1 MKKLFVLLICLFN
14 VLYAQD
20 ANSILKDIQKR
31 FGKIQDLSA
40 DVIQNSTKSKFFYQ
54 KENKY
59 RIETTNNIIIS
70 DGNSIWNYNKKNN
83 KVVIS
88 RPEDTEMTY
97 TINNLVYSFP
107 EQSKL
112 IFEGKEKI
120 GAEEYNILSMTPAG
134 SSSNYKKIKIWA
146 DKTNM
151 IRKVNVSDAAGNN
164 LIFEFTNIKIN
175 SNIPDSRFSF
185 EPAKGSEII
194 DLR

>member
-1 MKKLFVLLICLFN
+1 MKKLFVFIFCAYSVF
-14 VLYAQD
+14 YAQD
-20 ANSILKDIQKR
+20 GKLILKDIQLR
-31 FGKIQDLSA
+31 FSKIQDLST
-40 DVIQNSTKSKFFYQ
+40 DVIQNSTKTKFLYK

-59 RIETTNNIIIS
+59 RIETTNNTIIS
-70 DGNSIWNYNKKNN
+70 DGSSIWNYNKKNN

-107 EQSKL
+107 EQSRL
-112 IFEGKEKI
+112 LYEGKEKI
-120 GAEEYNILSMTPAG
+120 GPEEYNVLSMTPAR

-146 DKTNM
+146 DKSNM
-151 IRKVNVSDAAGNN
+151 IRKVNVSDAAGNI
-164 LIFEFTNIKIN
+164 LIFEFTNIKVN

-185 EPAKGSEII
+185 EPSKGSEII